1 MGRRALGLGERGEVE
16 VTPQRRDEQGKW
28 KTAPSGRG
36 AERWRARC
44 YYRGY
49 DGVQRDLSRVA
60 RTKPKALAALE
71 VAFAERLNSVGDVQ
85 MTATMPLVKAGE
97 LWLAG
102 IRRTDSGLAPR
113 TVEDYGRTFA
123 RYIDKP
129 GASIHGLSLAE
140 ANNTQRLRAFLQ
152 AVADQHGTG
161 AAKITRSVLMGIL
174 NLAVDNGTLNAN
186 ALRNVRPIASQAPKA
201 LPEGREPRDTTRAL
215 TREERAA
222 LLAYADERAAEEPAL
237 PQTRRK
243 RQTAAD
249 LVAFMMGT
257 GVRVTEARSLRWEDV
272 ELTAGGALVRGT
284 KSRHS
289 RRRVDFP
296 DWLAERLRVRA
307 ERAGTSGYVF
317 ASPHFVGEGERIWD
331 QSNAAKTLAELFAG
345 AGLSWATPHS
355 LRRTV
360 ATLAHQGGAPLVAIA
375 DQLGHADP
383 SMTARIY
390 LGRDS
395 LGERKS
401 VAQHL

>member
-1 MGRRALGLGERGEVE
+1 

-28 KTAPSGRG
+28 KTAPNARS

-60 RTKPKALAALE
+60 PTKVKALSALDAA
-71 VAFAERLNSVGDVQ
+71 FTERLNSVGEVE
-85 MTATMPLVKAGE
+85 MTATMPLVEAGRV
-97 LWLAG
+97 WLAG

-129 GASIHGLSLAE
+129 GASVHGLTLTE
-140 ANNTQRLRAFLQ
+140 ANNTQRLRTFLQ
-152 AVADQHGTG
+152 AVADKHGTG
-161 AAKITRSVLMGIL
+161 AAKMTRSVLMGIL

-186 ALRNVRPIASQAPKA
+186 ALRNVRPIASQAPK
-201 LPEGREPRDTTRAL
+201 LTRQGREPRDTTRAL
-215 TREERAA
+215 TREEGAG
-222 LLAYADERAAEEPAL
+222 LLAYADEQAAEEAAL
-237 PQTRRK
+237 PHTRRK

-249 LVAFMMGT
+249 LVAFMKGT
-257 GVRVTEARSLRWEDV
+257 GARVTEARSLRWEDV
-272 ELTAGGALVRGT
+272 DLAAGAALIRGT

-296 DWLAERLRVRA
+296 DWLADRLRARA
-307 ERAGTSGYVF
+307 ERMGMTGYVF
-317 ASPHFVGEGERIWD
+317 ASPHFVGEGERMWD
-331 QSNAAKTLAELFAG
+331 QSNAAKTLADLFTG

-360 ATLAHQGGAPLVAIA
+360 ATLAHQAGAPLVAIA

-383 SMTARIY
+383 SMTARVY

>member
-1 MGRRALGLGERGEVE
+1 MGRRALGLGERGDIEA
-16 VTPQRRDEQGKW
+16 TPQRRDENGKW
-28 KTAPSGRG
+28 KTAPSARS

-49 DGVQRDLSRVA
+49 DGVQRDVSRVA
-60 RTKPKALAALE
+60 PTKVKALAALDA
-71 VAFAERLNSVGDVQ
+71 AFTERLNSVGDVE

-97 LWLAG
+97 VWLAG
-102 IRRTDSGLAPR
+102 IRRTDSGLSPR

-129 GASIHGLSLAE
+129 GASIHGLSLTE

-152 AVADQHGTG
+152 AVADSHGTG

-174 NLAVDNGTLNAN
+174 NLAVDNGTLNVN
-186 ALRNVRPIASQAPKA
+186 ALRNVRPVASQTPK
-201 LPEGREPRDTTRAL
+201 PVREGREPRDTTRAL

-222 LLAYADERAAEEPAL
+222 LLSYADERAAEEPAL

-243 RQTAAD
+243 RQAAAD

-272 ELTAGGALVRGT
+272 DLTAGAALIRGT

-296 DWLAERLRVRA
+296 EWLTERLRACA
-307 ERAGTSGYVF
+307 ERVGRSGYVF
-317 ASPHFVGEGERIWD
+317 SSPHFMGEGERMWD
-331 QSNAAKTLAELFAG
+331 QSNAARTLAELFAG

-383 SMTARIY
+383 SMTARVY